1 MHNAMRPERNRS
13 GRIFF
18 REGVLAPVSFH
29 LFLQP
34 RKASLGV
41 HASLWDDRRFF
52 WLIAIDLEKQ
62 WDADAL
68 SVL

>member
-1 MHNAMRPERNRS
+1 MRPRAKPL
-13 GRIFF
+13 GAHFF

-52 WLIAIDLEKQ
+52 WLIAIDFGKQ